1 MIQVIA
7 DASRRVRRLHRSPK
21 PEAQKEKGKK
31 PRVWDLGNSNAKVLD
46 YSNSATNGSAEACPV
61 EEFDAE
67 MVRWVV
73 LLGGVGPEN
82 PAWSPRTAGNG
93 DGGAWP

>member
-1 MIQVIA
+1 MFLVFYF
-7 DASRRVRRLHRSPK
+7 SKSPK

-61 EEFDAE
+61 EEFDPDT
-67 MVRWVV
+67 VRKSQVTVSALAPCSGIGWG
-73 LLGGVGPEN
+73 LQTQPGLRG
-82 PAWSPRTAGNG
+82 WLRKH
-93 DGGAWP
+93 